1 MAPMYCTQCGHYLPA
16 GVRFCMYCG
25 VSLHLPLAVTA
36 PPAPPGERTPWGYAD
51 MAMAIG
57 MVIGALILLSIPLII
72 IVAIVAGGEI
82 EDDDDGVTAAVIGA
96 GFLLEGFLLL
106 AAALFSVAKYN
117 LSWSTLGLR
126 PPRRGGF
133 WLPLPLFF
141 AALAVFVSYAAIV
154 TAIGGEVEGN
164 VAEGTFDSTL
174 LIVLLGILS
183 LALAP
188 FMEEVF
194 FRGFL
199 FGGLRGRWGVLGA
212 ALASGFLFA
221 LAHFQ
226 DPSTLPV
233 LPVIGI
239 IGMLFAWAYYYTGSL
254 FAPIVAHFS
263 FNLVSFIFG
272 VLGVAS

>member
-1 MAPMYCTQCGHYLPA
+1 
-16 GVRFCMYCG
+16 
-25 VSLHLPLAVTA
+25 
-36 PPAPPGERTPWGYAD
+36 

-57 MVIGALILLSIPLII
+57 VVIGALILLAVPLII
-72 IVAIVAGGEI
+72 IVGIVADGEI
-82 EDDDDGVTAAVIGA
+82 EDDDEAVTAVVIGA

-117 LSWSTLGLR
+117 LSWATLGLR

-133 WLPLPLFF
+133 WFPLPLFF
-141 AALAVFVSYAAIV
+141 AALAVFISYVAVV
-154 TAIGGEVEGN
+154 TVIGWEVEGN
-164 VAEGTFDSTL
+164 VAEETFDSTIP
-174 LIVLLGILS
+174 IVLLGILS
-183 LALAP
+183 LGLAP

-199 FGGLRGRWGVLGA
+199 FGGLRGRLGVLGA
-212 ALASGFLFA
+212 ALASGLLFA
-221 LAHFQ
+221 FAHFQ
-226 DPSTLPV
+226 DLSTLPL

-254 FAPIVAHFS
+254 FAPIVAHLF

-272 VLGVAS
+272 VLGVTT

>member
-1 MAPMYCTQCGHYLPA
+1 
-16 GVRFCMYCG
+16 MYCG
-25 VSLHLPLAVTA
+25 ASLYPLLAAAA
-36 PPAPPGERTPWGYAD
+36 PPAPPRERTPWGYGD

-57 MVIGALILLSIPLII
+57 MVIGALILLFIPLIT

-82 EDDDDGVTAAVIGA
+82 DEGDDAVTAAVMGA

-117 LSWSTLGLR
+117 LSWSALGLR
-126 PPRRGGF
+126 LPRRGGF
-133 WLPLPLFF
+133 WFPVPLFF
-141 AALAVFVSYAAIV
+141 AALAVFISYAAIV
-154 TAIGGEVEGN
+154 AAIGGDVESN
-164 VAEGTFDSTL
+164 VAEETFDSTV

-226 DPSTLPV
+226 DASSLP
-233 LPVIGI
+233 LIPVIGI

-254 FAPIVAHFS
+254 FAPIAAHFS
-263 FNLVSFIFG
+263 FNLVSFVFG